1 MSFLLV
7 AGNIF
12 SLFIHLREAK
22 QLRPCTLSI
31 KCLSKSEWFKRQELV
46 PCLLQIFSLHVSFF
60 MIWKSCNKMGP
71 AESVSLIVCLS
82 ASFGLSIHI
91 ALSASLNL
99 SLSASRRTVW
109 IARKAITSARSLD
122 VDPIILLTT
131 VVVDMPWRRRRC
143 LSVLTSAATQ
153 IYLPAIDTLV
163 TGMTTYT
170 KETKLHRLIIWRL

>member
-31 KCLSKSEWFKRQELV
+31 ECLSKSEWFKRQELV
-46 PCLLQIFSLHVSFF
+46 SCLLQTFSLHVSFF
-60 MIWKSCNKMGP
+60 MIWKSCNKMSP

-91 ALSASLNL
+91 SLSASSGMSIHIALSASLNL
-99 SLSASRRTVW
+99 SLSASGGTVW
-109 IARKAITSARSLD
+109 IARNAITSARSI
-122 VDPIILLTT
+122 VIDPIILLTT
-131 VVVDMPWRRRRC
+131 VVDMPWRRWQWV
-143 LSVLTSAATQ
+143 SVL
-153 IYLPAIDTLV
+153 YLQLR
-163 TGMTTYT
+163 
-170 KETKLHRLIIWRL
+170 RLLLY

>member
-1 MSFLLV
+1 M
-7 AGNIF
+7 
-12 SLFIHLREAK
+12 
-22 QLRPCTLSI
+22 
-31 KCLSKSEWFKRQELV
+31 
-46 PCLLQIFSLHVSFF
+46 
-60 MIWKSCNKMGP
+60 
-71 AESVSLIVCLS
+71 IVCLS
-82 ASFGLSIHI
+82 ASFGLSIHISLSASSGFSIHI

-163 TGMTTYT
+163 TGMTMSSIAPILNTPT
-170 KETKLHRLIIWRL
+170 IFPLLLKLELCLRVVVVVPQFVQGQERPCATHPCAAVNQDGSRFVRLELESSNSRVL